1 MLASSE
7 SYRQAEDIEAA
18 GPVQEVVALA
28 PGLGLHWQALLSH
41 LREALANLELETA
54 NVLDLN
60 RRSPTSLIQ
69 EKYAKYAEY
78 AEYA

>member
-41 LREALANLELETA
+41 WTEALANLELETA
-54 NVLDLN
+54 NLELETANFLDLN
-60 RRSPTSLIQ
+60 RRSPTSLMF
-69 EKYAKYAEY
+69 
-78 AEYA
+78 